1 MLIMMCC
8 RRFSVTCTSGSR
20 SQRVV
25 APDCQIARREH
36 FHHRRPGA
44 AEAVRSL
51 ADSPAGRHPP
61 EGLAVAPARELAAR
75 LHRHEAVR
83 WQRLAE
89 GDERLE
95 DGDALAK
102 PFRGVREPSRRPGS
116 SLCSGAQAWMQ
127 HSAGTCPNSWRD
139 GFAGDCPLRHPVAW
153 VLALRDRSGAHRRF
167 LVVCGAISAVTGGA
181 PEKRGTTEARWQP
194 VCRRSSREPGF
205 VVRGGRSRDPSPLL
219 THPGDSIRP
228 GGGPRGG
235 WGGRLGAWAAVERE
249 PEAGRG
255 AAAVARQS
263 APCAAPQ
270 RGASD
275 SVRPGRCAPLAHA
288 DGDAAAA
295 LLVLRR
301 GVHGLA
307 LAVWAV
313 NQARNTSL
321 GRSTRGPDAP
331 VREAGA
337 WASQGRR
344 RSFRLSR
351 CVQPTDS
358 CRVLPL

>member
-75 LHRHEAVR
+75 LHLHEAVR

-116 SLCSGAQAWMQ
+116 SVCSGAQAWMQ

-139 GFAGDCPLRHPVAW
+139 GFARDCPLRHPVPAM
-153 VLALRDRSGAHRRF
+153 LALRDRAGAAPGFSEDFRRF
-167 LVVCGAISAVTGGA
+167 QWNSGKMSEKMTPLGQGG
-181 PEKRGTTEARWQP
+181 
-194 VCRRSSREPGF
+194 SRNAGD
-205 VVRGGRSRDPSPLL
+205 RLASRVSWS
-219 THPGDSIRP
+219 G
-228 GGGPRGG
+228 
-235 WGGRLGAWAAVERE
+235 
-249 PEAGRG
+249 
-255 AAAVARQS
+255 
-263 APCAAPQ
+263 C
-270 RGASD
+270 
-275 SVRPGRCAPLAHA
+275 
-288 DGDAAAA
+288 
-295 LLVLRR
+295 
-301 GVHGLA
+301 
-307 LAVWAV
+307 
-313 NQARNTSL
+313 
-321 GRSTRGPDAP
+321 
-331 VREAGA
+331 
-337 WASQGRR
+337 
-344 RSFRLSR
+344 
-351 CVQPTDS
+351 
-358 CRVLPL
+358 